1 MLPPASPSRTSWP
14 RAVVFDLDGTLIESA
29 GDIADV
35 LNDCLDAEGIAP
47 FDEPAVVTMIGG
59 GARVL
64 VQRALARLGRGSDA
78 LLLEHLFEDFATRYE
93 ALGAGRSK
101 PFPGAVALL
110 ERLARDGVGLGIC
123 TNKPAPITARVLAEL
138 DLARWFGAVIGETP
152 HLPRKPAPD
161 MVLAALQGLGATPA
175 QAVMIGDSGA
185 DIGAAKAAGVK
196 TIAVS
201 FGYTTT
207 PVRELG
213 ADIVIDHFDE
223 AAGALARLRE

>member
-1 MLPPASPSRTSWP
+1 MGKIRHMPWP
-14 RAVVFDLDGTLIESA
+14 RAVVFDLDGTLIDSA

-35 LNDCLDAEGIAP
+35 LNICLAEEGIAA
-47 FDEPAVVTMIGG
+47 FDEPTVVGMIGG

-64 VQRALARLGRGSDA
+64 VERALVRLERRDDEA
-78 LLLEHLFEDFATRYE
+78 LLERLNRGFTQRYE

-101 PFPGAVALL
+101 PFPGAVELL
-110 ERLARDGVGLGIC
+110 SRLAGEGVAMGIC
-123 TNKPAPITARVLAEL
+123 TNKPAAITARVLDEL
-138 DLARWFGAVIGETP
+138 DLTRWFGAVIGETP

-161 MVLAALQGLGATPA
+161 MVLAALAGLGATPA
-175 QAVMIGDSGA
+175 EAIMIGDSGA

-223 AAGALARLRE
+223 AAAAITRLR

>member
-1 MLPPASPSRTSWP
+1 MPITSWP
-14 RAVVFDLDGTLIESA
+14 RAVVFDLDGTLIDSA

-35 LNDCLDAEGIAP
+35 LNVCLAEEGIAP
-47 FDEPAVVTMIGG
+47 FDESTVVTMIGG

-64 VQRALARLGRGSDA
+64 VERALTKLGRHEDEA
-78 LLLEHLFEDFATRYE
+78 LLQRLFHGFAARYE

-110 ERLARDGVGLGIC
+110 DALARDRIGLAIC
-123 TNKPAPITARVLAEL
+123 TNKPAAISQRVLDEL
-138 DLARWFGAVIGETP
+138 GLASWFGAVIGETP

-161 MVLAALQGLGATPA
+161 MVLAALAGLSATPPE
-175 QAVMIGDSGA
+175 AVMIGDSGA

-207 PVRELG
+207 PPRELG

-223 AAGALARLRE
+223 ALAALERLR

>member
-1 MLPPASPSRTSWP
+1 MSTPAPWP
-14 RAVVFDLDGTLIESA
+14 RAVVFDLDGTLIDSA

-35 LNDCLDAEGIAP
+35 LNICLAKEGIAA
-47 FDEPAVVTMIGG
+47 FDEPTVVTMIGG

-64 VQRALARLGRGSDA
+64 VERALVQLGRRNDEV
-78 LLLEHLFEDFATRYE
+78 LLERLNRGFTERYE

-101 PFPGAVALL
+101 PFPGAVELL
-110 ERLARDGVGLGIC
+110 AKLADEGVAMGIC
-123 TNKPAPITARVLAEL
+123 TNKPAAITARVLDEL
-138 DLARWFGAVIGETP
+138 DLTRWFGTVIGETP

-161 MVLAALQGLGATPA
+161 MVLATLAGLGSTPA
-175 QAVMIGDSGA
+175 EAVMIGDSGA

-213 ADIVIDHFDE
+213 ADIVIDHFDDAP
-223 AAGALARLRE
+223 AAIARLR